1 MDGRRL
7 GSMDLDMVDVDL
19 SVNVVA
25 SAVSPPI
32 VESLMKTRMETFE
45 ARFIILIAFFVAIGV
60 IAVAVTVAV
69 AIAIAVVDA
78 VIIVVLVLVVIVIL
92 VIDIPSV
99 MILSKR

>member
-1 MDGRRL
+1 MDGRRRL

-19 SVNVVA
+19 SVNVV

-45 ARFIILIAFFVAIGV
+45 TRLVIFIIFVVVGVITISVAIT
-60 IAVAVTVAV
+60 IAVA
-69 AIAIAVVDA
+69 DA

-92 VIDIPSV
+92 VIGISSI